1 MARVQRIGSDK
12 AGNTRKRYVAI
23 PQVSK
28 QHDALQT
35 ALEDAAK
42 TGKPVTLA
50 PEKIKEMLALLTQG
64 ATHIS
69 YERFPSKEDGSV
81 DFEKPFPEPLYGMVY
96 LGSPEAEG
104 VVIVSN
110 KAIRGGNSANAVI
123 EDVERNG
130 RKYSNTVGV
139 KFSSWVTKQDAED
152 YKKSLAADGFKVG
165 AAKPTADIPTGTAKP
180 AAGGQEIPFHG

>member
-1 MARVQRIGSDK
+1 MARVRRIGADK

-35 ALEDAAK
+35 ALEDMAK
-42 TGKPVTLA
+42 GGKPVTLTQ
-50 PEKIKEMLALLTQG
+50 EKIKEMLDLLTDG
-64 ATHIS
+64 STFIS
-69 YERFPSKEDGSV
+69 YERFPTKEDGTV
-81 DFEKPFPEPLYGMVY
+81 DFEKPIPTPLYGMVY
-96 LGSPEAEG
+96 LGSPEADG

-110 KAIRGGNSANAVI
+110 KAIRGGNSANAII

-139 KFSSWVTKQDAED
+139 KFSSWVTKQDADD
-152 YKKSLAADGFKVG
+152 YNKSLAADGFKVG
-165 AAKPTADIPTGTAKP
+165 AAKPTGDLPTGAKP
-180 AAGGQEIPFHG
+180 AAGGQDVPFHG